1 MRGRPPIDPVANR
14 EEMFEHPTRRAIAR
28 RCRTQPH
35 SVQDLAKC
43 LSRAPQGLKKTVE
56 SMRKW
61 EVLTEAG
68 KTSRGAAMY
77 LLAPSWRKDL
87 ENALERIGPRLAAK
101 QRLLLVTGEIPV
113 AAAALAEQ
121 RLDTSWAVAWN
132 GPRGMLLGLGDSVS
146 DAAVADLVQ
155 DVKRV
160 GGECRLVELT
170 EAIPGSQVISFLK
183 GIDFAD
189 SDD

>member
-1 MRGRPPIDPVANR
+1 
-14 EEMFEHPTRRAIAR
+14 
-28 RCRTQPH
+28 
-35 SVQDLAKC
+35 
-43 LSRAPQGLKKTVE
+43 
-56 SMRKW
+56 
-61 EVLTEAG
+61 
-68 KTSRGAAMY
+68 MY

-87 ENALERIGPRLAAK
+87 EKALERIGPRLAAK
-101 QRLLLVTGEIPV
+101 QRLLLVTGEVPV

-121 RLDTSWAVAWN
+121 RPDTSWAVAWN
-132 GPRGMLLGLGDSVS
+132 GPRGMMLGLGDSVS

-189 SDD
+189 SGD